1 MIPNE
6 SAWFH
11 GLVERLAYQLWE
23 ERGRPLSSPDQDWFR
38 AEQVLRHHLGPPSA
52 DSAAFPPLAAMSLE
66 PAGE

>member
-1 MIPNE
+1 MVANE

-38 AEQVLRHHLGPPSA
+38 AEQVLRHHLGSSSP
-52 DSAAFPPLAAMSLE
+52 DTLAFPPLAAMSLE
-66 PAGE
+66 PTSE